1 MIIGLTGKN
10 ASGKGTVADFLRQCG
25 FMYYSLSDVIRD
37 ELATR
42 SEEPTRENMIRVGNE
57 LRIQGGPGVLAH
69 GICRRLDPAHNTVV
83 DSIRNPAEV
92 QVLRDHGGFVLL
104 EVTAPEELRFE
115 RSKSR
120 GRVGDPTD
128 LDSFRALEQK
138 ELTGDPAS
146 QQLIATAQLADRSV
160 ENAGN
165 MEALN
170 ESLQTLV
177 LELLQSQGRPGWDDY
192 FMGIA
197 FQVAMRSNCVKR
209 RVGAVISKD
218 RRIISTGYNGT
229 PRGALNCNEG
239 GCPRC
244 NALAASGTK
253 LDECLCSHAEENALT
268 QSAYHGTSVAE
279 GTIYVTLSPC
289 LMCTK
294 MLINAGIREVV
305 YNADYP
311 LGETAKSL
319 LERCGL
325 TLRRH
330 RYNPRSS

>member
-1 MIIGLTGKN
+1 
-10 ASGKGTVADFLRQCG
+10 
-25 FMYYSLSDVIRD
+25 
-37 ELATR
+37 
-42 SEEPTRENMIRVGNE
+42 
-57 LRIQGGPGVLAH
+57 
-69 GICRRLDPAHNTVV
+69 
-83 DSIRNPAEV
+83 
-92 QVLRDHGGFVLL
+92 
-104 EVTAPEELRFE
+104 
-115 RSKSR
+115 
-120 GRVGDPTD
+120 
-128 LDSFRALEQK
+128 
-138 ELTGDPAS
+138 
-146 QQLIATAQLADRSV
+146 
-160 ENAGN
+160 
-165 MEALN
+165 
-170 ESLQTLV
+170 
-177 LELLQSQGRPGWDDY
+177 
-192 FMGIA
+192 MGIA